1 MAKVTINAVDN
12 LVSNLKEGDLII
24 HNGQEEPIVIRTN
37 YTLTE
42 AETVIKRVSN
52 AVVSGEDY
60 HPAAT
65 IPVFV
70 ITVLQMFSNANV
82 PMKKI
87 EINGEKTSV
96 LDLDKASEWANV
108 LYREIVDNKNF
119 LVLEGYCE
127 DKIQYLLEERKK
139 DTVMNRF
146 FNRLSME
153 LDRMQEE
160 HDYGVIDTLKA
171 MTVGEKE

>member
-1 MAKVTINAVDN
+1 MTKVTISAVDH
-12 LVSNLKEGDLII
+12 LVEQLKSGDLVIY
-24 HNGQEEPIVIRTN
+24 NGGEEPIVIRTN
-37 YTLTE
+37 FTLTE
-42 AETVIKRVSN
+42 AETVIERVSKA
-52 AVVSGEDY
+52 AVAGDDY
-60 HPAAT
+60 HPAAV

-87 EINGEKTSV
+87 DVDGEKMSV
-96 LDLDKASEWANV
+96 LDLEKASEWANA
-108 LYREIVDNKNF
+108 LYGEIVSNKNF
-119 LVLEGYCE
+119 FVLEGYCE

-171 MTVGEKE
+171 MTVQEKE